1 MIDFIVIVI
10 IIAIV
15 GGASLYII
23 RQKKRGVKCIGCP
36 SGENCPNGGK
46 CNGNCGG
53 HTEEGCSCHTDTN
66 E

>member
-1 MIDFIVIVI
+1 MTDFIVIVI

-23 RQKKRGVKCIGCP
+23 RQKKHGVKCIGCP
-36 SGENCPNGGK
+36 SGTTCPNSGK
-46 CNGNCGG
+46 CSGTCGG
-53 HTEEGCSCHTDTN
+53 HTADGCSCHTDTN